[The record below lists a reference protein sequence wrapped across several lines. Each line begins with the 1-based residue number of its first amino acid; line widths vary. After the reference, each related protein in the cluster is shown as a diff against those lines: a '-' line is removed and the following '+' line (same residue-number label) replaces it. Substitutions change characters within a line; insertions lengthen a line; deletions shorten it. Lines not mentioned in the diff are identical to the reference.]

1 MFKDIAMTSSHP
13 AIQPSRPVSSHLA
26 TRDSTT
32 TMADYCSDSSNSSS
46 LSSVTDAESSRGGEE
61 ECEWNSSSVYSSS
74 NDDDSESEADMNM
87 YSSDETSSSFN
98 SGDSSDEISISSDSE
113 CDTDDSETSLTD
125 PAELNHDEYECRL
138 SSMKE
143 FHTPLYDDAEL
154 SVLDSHLLM
163 YQYALRHCI
172 TTQAFTELI
181 SLVETHMPRNSRAV
195 SSLYKLRKFFEEN
208 FNDTKCQ
215 AYEYC
220 SKCHRLIDLERT
232 GEVGCSSGCEG
243 ATINTFVYVPV
254 EAQLKKKLEG
264 TLY

>member
-1 MFKDIAMTSSHP
+1 MTSRDG
-13 AIQPSRPVSSHLA
+13 IQPSSHIQESRQLL
-26 TRDSTT
+26 TWPRETQL
-32 TMADYCSDSSNSSS
+32 TMADHCSDSSNSSS
-46 LSSVTDAESSRGGEE
+46 SSLVTDAESSRGGEE
-61 ECEWNSSSVYSSS
+61 ECEWSSSSVYGLS
-74 NDDDSESEADMNM
+74 NDYPESEADMNV
-87 YSSDETSSSFN
+87 YSSDETSSTFN
-98 SGDSSDEISISSDSE
+98 SSGSSDESSSSSISSESE
-113 CDTDDSETSLTD
+113 CDTDNSETSVTD

-154 SVLDSHLLM
+154 SVLDSHLLV

-181 SLVETHMPRNSRAV
+181 SLMETHMPRNSRGV

-220 SKCHRLIDLERT
+220 SKCHRLIDSEIT
-232 GEVGCSSGCEG
+232 GEIGCSSGCEG
-243 ATINTFVYVPV
+243 ATVNKFIYVPV

>member
-1 MFKDIAMTSSHP
+1 
-13 AIQPSRPVSSHLA
+13 
-26 TRDSTT
+26 
-32 TMADYCSDSSNSSS
+32 MADNSLDLSKSSSSS
-46 LSSVTDAESSRGGEE
+46 LITDAESSRGSEE
-61 ECEWNSSSVYSSS
+61 EYSNSSKSS
-74 NDDDSESEADMNM
+74 NESEAV
-87 YSSDETSSSFN
+87 YSSDETSSTFN
-98 SGDSSDEISISSDSE
+98 SSGSSDETSSSSISSDSE
-113 CDTDDSETSLTD
+113 CDTDESETSDTTD
-125 PAELNHDEYECRL
+125 TAELSHGAEYECRL

-143 FHTPLYDDAEL
+143 FHTPLYDNAEL

-181 SLVETHMPRNSRAV
+181 RLVETHMPRNSRAV

-215 AYEYC
+215 VYEYC
-220 SKCHRLIDLERT
+220 SKCHRLIDSEIT
-232 GEVGCSSGCEG
+232 GGVGCSSGCEE
-243 ATINTFVYVPV
+243 ATINKFIYVPV